1 MRGIHD
7 YRSSCIIHTSTL
19 WPKHES
25 ILLVGFLFCASISCF
40 YLLKKI
46 HLFALQVCNISEVKI
61 GFFAPDVLFGKLS
74 HSILFTYERTGF
86 STQSCFKIRNSMHNK
101 PVFRIFGW
109 TGISRKLNDSMCVVV
124 ETSCELYFYQD
135 WKSIDLSICLYN
147 TRTCQ
152 PKTWPSLLGNY
163 RSSEEYIVKQV
174 LLKMS

>member
-25 ILLVGFLFCASISCF
+25 ILLVGFLFCASFSCF
-40 YLLKKI
+40 YLLKKYI
-46 HLFALQVCNISEVKI
+46 CLLYRYATNQKS
-61 GFFAPDVLFGKLS
+61 KLDFLLRMYFLAS
-74 HSILFTYERTGF
+74 LVIQYYLLMNELVFNSIMFI
-86 STQSCFKIRNSMHNK
+86 IRNSMHNK
-101 PVFRIFGW
+101 LVFRFFGW

-163 RSSEEYIVKQV
+163 RSSEQYIVKQV